1 MHDLIP
7 RTLQWLRLL
16 FAPGTGKRRRRP
28 HRQPFPHLHLTL
40 VRCPL
45 TAEPPHL
52 PHHRSPYGL
61 VTFLDG
67 ADSALVRPYLTAHER
82 EAVLQWRRRLAL
94 VLAADFGIDLDQHV
108 IGAPEVA
115 A

>member
-7 RTLQWLRLL
+7 RALCQLRLL
-16 FAPGTGKRRRRP
+16 LAPGTGKRRRRP
-28 HRQPFPHLHLTL
+28 HRPPFPHIH
-40 VRCPL
+40 L

-52 PHHRSPYGL
+52 PSHRSPYGL
-61 VTFLDG
+61 ATPLDG
-67 ADSALVRPYLTAHER
+67 AEAALVRPYLTTHER
-82 EAVLQWRRRLAL
+82 AAALQQRRRLAL

>member
-7 RTLQWLRLL
+7 RALQWLRLL

-28 HRQPFPHLHLTL
+28 HRPPFPHVHFTL

-45 TAEPPHL
+45 SAEASHL
-52 PHHRSPYGL
+52 SHRSLYGL
-61 VTFLDG
+61 ATLLDG
-67 ADSALVRPYLTAHER
+67 AESALVRPYLTAHER
-82 EAVLQWRRRLAL
+82 EAALQQRRRLAL
-94 VLAADFGIDLDQHV
+94 VLAADFWIDLDQHD

>member
-7 RTLQWLRLL
+7 RALQWLRLL

-28 HRQPFPHLHLTL
+28 HRPPFPHLHLTL
-40 VRCPL
+40 LRCPL
-45 TAEPPHL
+45 TAERPHL
-52 PHHRSPYGL
+52 PSHRSPYGL
-61 VTFLDG
+61 ATLLDG
-67 ADSALVRPYLTAHER
+67 AESALARPYLTTHER
-82 EAVLQWRRRLAL
+82 EAALQQRRRLAL
-94 VLAADFGIDLDQHV
+94 VLAADFGIDLDRHV